1 MKVVPGPKRDIEAA
15 ATGKEE
21 NKKFKNKKEEKQ
33 RKVFIEL
40 TTKSASEGRRLIK
53 LFYPTPHFP
62 APKIHDNRIE
72 GKR

>member
-21 NKKFKNKKEEKQ
+21 KFKNKKEEKQ

-40 TTKSASEGRRLIK
+40 TTKSASEGHRLIK

-62 APKIHDNRIE
+62 APKTHDNRIE